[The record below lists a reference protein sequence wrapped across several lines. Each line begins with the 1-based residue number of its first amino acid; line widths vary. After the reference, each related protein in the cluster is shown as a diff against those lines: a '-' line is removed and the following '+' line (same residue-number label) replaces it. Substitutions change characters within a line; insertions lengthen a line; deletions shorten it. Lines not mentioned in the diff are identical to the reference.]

1 MKNRVL
7 FLSMLFLLL
16 SVSFSE
22 NLSAQRRNK
31 APLIRLGLRAGF
43 NMSDLTS
50 AKGLDIYNGLAYY
63 DEQLNYIGFTDTKPF
78 KFGFNAGFAAQAQLS
93 DYFFLQANLLYTTK
107 GYKLNTQNVE
117 ISARADYLQ
126 IPIDFMYKYELNDD
140 WRLVGSAGLF
150 FGFGLYGFTDF
161 EDHYGEKDTPRLQHQ
176 SLRQPFRNEETGV
189 HNLICFDPTVHGAT
203 YWKDRNDTFATEGTW
218 QVDGGFQIGL
228 GFEWKSVQF
237 LVQYQYSLTP
247 FYDYEKEFRGRYEA
261 KNIEDASTSFE
272 YFDLEVPSS
281 PRQQLITFSVS
292 YFFDNWN
299 HGIRW

>member
-1 MKNRVL
+1 
-7 FLSMLFLLL
+7 
-16 SVSFSE
+16 
-22 NLSAQRRNK
+22 
-31 APLIRLGLRAGF
+31 
-43 NMSDLTS
+43 MSDLTS

-78 KFGFNAGFAAQAQLS
+78 KFGFNAGYAAQAQLS

-150 FGFGLYGFTDF
+150 FGVGLYGFTDF

-189 HNLICFDPTVHGAT
+189 HSLICFDPTVHGAT

>member
-150 FGFGLYGFTDF
+150 FGVGLYGFTDF

-189 HNLICFDPTVHGAT
+189 HSLICFDPTVHGAT

-261 KNIEDASTSFE
+261 KNIEDVSTSFE

>member
-150 FGFGLYGFTDF
+150 FGVGLYGFTDF

-189 HNLICFDPTVHGAT
+189 HSLICFDPTVHGAT

-228 GFEWKSVQF
+228 GFEWKSFQF
-237 LVQYQYSLTP
+237 LAQYQYSFTP
-247 FYDYEKEFRGRYEA
+247 LYDYEKKFNGRYEA
-261 KNIEDASTSFE
+261 KGYDDIATSFE
-272 YFDLEVPSS
+272 FLNQPVPSS
-281 PRQQLITFSVS
+281 PRQQLITFTIS